1 MQSTSMQI
9 RQHCTNNRVW
19 MVQPHH
25 SKREAGT
32 VICGRDFRLTLPTSR
47 QAFLDFLGP
56 ELLYL
61 CIRKDQ
67 NSMIL
72 SIHSQID
79 FFKHKNITSFVKGLT
94 WSMFVIEMNTFL
106 LILCQTWKSRHIL
119 CQLHKCLLHKIV
131 TQAIANVLVLD
142 EVLEILPAKLYI
154 PI

>member
-9 RQHCTNNRVW
+9 RQLCTSNRVW
-19 MVQPHH
+19 RVQLHH
-25 SKREAGT
+25 LKKEAGT
-32 VICGRDFRLTLPTSR
+32 VICGKGSKLTSLTFRQVSLDSQGQELP
-47 QAFLDFLGP
+47 
-56 ELLYL
+56 YL

-79 FFKHKNITSFVKGLT
+79 SSKHKNITSFVKGLT

-119 CQLHKCLLHKIV
+119 CQLHKCLHHKIV

-142 EVLEILPAKLYI
+142 EVLEVLQAKLYI